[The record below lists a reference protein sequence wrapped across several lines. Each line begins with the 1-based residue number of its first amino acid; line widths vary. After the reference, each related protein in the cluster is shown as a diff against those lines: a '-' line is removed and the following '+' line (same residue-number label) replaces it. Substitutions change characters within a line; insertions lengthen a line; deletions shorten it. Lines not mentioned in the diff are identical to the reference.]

1 MSSRQVVK
9 KIFANFENSNDGVIR
24 QGITKSDHELLDP
37 FVSLAEFSVSPP
49 GGFRDHP
56 HRGEVIFSFLLYTY
70 TKPTL
75 FYNGGLIHQ
84 DFNGN
89 KGTVH
94 EGDVLWTTAGRGI
107 IHSEMPKEHTNIGL
121 QLWVN
126 LPSSDKM
133 IDPANVEISS
143 SEMPVAYEE
152 GVEVKVIAGV
162 SMGVQ
167 SPFYTRTPIMF
178 LDIILQPRSQTH
190 QTIPETWTAFA
201 YVLDGN
207 EGVFGSSDS
216 YAVQAHTLVVF
227 GTGDEVSVWNTS
239 NYRPL
244 RFLLIAGEPI
254 GESVV
259 QHGPFVMNTQAEIDR
274 TIWDYRNG
282 QNGFEMA
289 N

>member
-24 QGITKSDHELLDP
+24 QGITK
-37 FVSLAEFSVSPP
+37 
-49 GGFRDHP
+49 
-56 HRGEVIFSFLLYTY
+56 
-70 TKPTL
+70 
-75 FYNGGLIHQ
+75 
-84 DFNGN
+84 
-89 KGTVH
+89 
-94 EGDVLWTTAGRGI
+94 
-107 IHSEMPKEHTNIGL
+107 
-121 QLWVN
+121 
-126 LPSSDKM
+126 

-167 SPFYTRTPIMF
+167 SPFYTRIPMMF
-178 LDIILQPRSQTH
+178 LDITLQPRSQTQ
-190 QTIPETWTAFA
+190 QTIPESWTAFA

-289 N
+289 K